1 MATAGIR
8 SNVRTHPRAVTAILS
23 VVGYALVLT
32 AFYGPLPVPPLSRGT
47 VLLFGDAI
55 AVVNAL
61 ALTSLVAGYR
71 FVRRGEIRKHRA
83 AMLLAFGLIL
93 VFLVLYL
100 WKVGGGFEKSIV
112 APPLPRYLYL
122 GMLAVHILLSVVA
135 VPVVLHAVVLGL
147 THDVSELPATS
158 HPRVGRVAVAA
169 WSVSLFLGI
178 VTYLLLNHVYA
189 WEPLH
194 RSAVLLAAGSRLGA
208 GAGPDSDSGPVAW
221 ALAARRRLRAV
232 RPGPRRRE

>member
-8 SNVRTHPRAVTAILS
+8 SNVRAHPRAVTATLS
-23 VVGYALVLT
+23 IVGYALVLL
-32 AFYGPLPVPPLSRGT
+32 AFYGPLPVPPLSRET

-61 ALTSLVAGYR
+61 ALGSLLAGYR
-71 FVRRGEIRKHRA
+71 FIRRGEIRRHRA
-83 AMLLAFGLIL
+83 AMLTAFGLIL
-93 VFLVLYL
+93 LFLVLYL

-112 APPLPRYLYL
+112 APPVPRLLYL
-122 GMLAVHILLSVVA
+122 VMLAVHILLSVIA

-147 THDVSELPATS
+147 THDVTELPATS
-158 HPRVGRVAVAA
+158 HPRAGRIAVAA

-178 VTYLLLNHVYA
+178 VTYVLLNHVYG

-194 RSAVLLAAGSRLGA
+194 QSVAVLALEPRARTRFGLRARARVRAG
-208 GAGPDSDSGPVAW
+208 W
-221 ALAARRRLRAV
+221 NRLRSRAV
-232 RPGPRRRE
+232 GRGRRNRE

>member
-8 SNVRTHPRAVTAILS
+8 SNVRAHPRAVTAILS
-23 VVGYALVLT
+23 VVGYVLVLS
-32 AFYGPLPVPPLSRGT
+32 AFYGPLPVPQLSRET

-61 ALTSLVAGYR
+61 ALTSLLAGYW
-71 FVRRGEIRKHRA
+71 FIRRGEIRKHRT

-93 VFLVLYL
+93 LFLVLYL

-112 APPLPRYLYL
+112 APPIPRILYL
-122 GMLAVHILLSVVA
+122 VMLAVHILLSVIA

-147 THDVSELPATS
+147 TYDVAELPSTS
-158 HPRVGRVAVAA
+158 HPRVGRIAVAA

-178 VTYLLLNHVYA
+178 VTYVLLNHVYG

-194 RSAVLLAAGSRLGA
+194 RSVVLLAFGPRLRPG
-208 GAGPDSDSGPVAW
+208 AW
-221 ALAARRRLRAV
+221 ARAGRNRLRAL
-232 RPGPRRRE
+232 RGGRRHRE